1 LKEKTVAPL
10 LDHVFLIHTTTLIP
24 DPQPL
29 QKARAGRLGGPE
41 SG

>member
-10 LDHVFLIHTTTLIP
+10 LDHVFVIHTTTPIP

-29 QKARAGRLGGPE
+29 QQRTGEAFAL
-41 SG
+41 SGNG

>member
-10 LDHVFLIHTTTLIP
+10 LDHVFLIHTTTPIP

-29 QKARAGRLGGPE
+29 QRAPHDAFAARA

>member
-10 LDHVFLIHTTTLIP
+10 LDHVFLNQTTTPIP

-29 QKARAGRLGGPE
+29 QPAPTTAFALRT